1 MAAMSP
7 TRPIEAGMIL
17 KLLTLALTA
26 LIVIPGGAHLFELPA
41 KMGMNE
47 AEYFTVQPIYEGW
60 ALFAVVVV

>member
-1 MAAMSP
+1 
-7 TRPIEAGMIL
+7 MIL